1 MSVGKSAV
9 QRMKPPEAVTG
20 WTSIIDE
27 GRQYEEMKKIKL
39 FPSPHVE
46 VTLFIS
52 DQMKQDMK
60 ECWRRAFESGKDCD
74 TCSWR
79 DVRPFGTGMCEQEEV
94 IQKVLDKPGD
104 MSRYIYS
111 GNKRKHRVIK
121 NGK

>member
-1 MSVGKSAV
+1 
-9 QRMKPPEAVTG
+9 
-20 WTSIIDE
+20 
-27 GRQYEEMKKIKL
+27 MKKIKL

-52 DQMKQDMK
+52 DQMK
-60 ECWRRAFESGKDCD
+60 KDCD
-74 TCSWR
+74 ACSWR